1 MVINMISE
9 EKKKRKR
16 RNLLIILG
24 VILAVIVVIAAII
37 AWIWPRSRNISEST
51 VFQAQEVELQTQYII
66 SLLND
71 EDYSAFNEC
80 TTGDMSTTLTPA
92 AITQAKAKV
101 SSDFGNFES
110 FGDIT
115 MDEMS
120 QHGNLYAFAQQEAKY
135 ENVTVVYSLTF
146 DENMKL
152 VGLYIR

>member
-16 RNLLIILG
+16 RNLLITLG

-37 AWIWPRSRNISEST
+37 AWIWPKSRDISEST

-120 QHGNLYAFAQQEAKY
+120 QHGNLYALVIFACPVLQP
-135 ENVTVVYSLTF
+135 L
-146 DENMKL
+146 M
-152 VGLYIR
+152 R

>member
-16 RNLLIILG
+16 RNLLITLG

-37 AWIWPRSRNISEST
+37 AWIWPKSRDISEST
-51 VFQAQEVELQTQYII
+51 VFQAQEVQQQTQYII

-71 EDYSAFNEC
+71 EDYSTFNEC

-101 SSDFGNFES
+101 SSDFGNFKA

-120 QHGNLYAFAQQEAKY
+120 QHDDIAVRGGVK
-135 ENVTVVYSLTF
+135 VTREYM
-146 DENMKL
+146 DELKRQIQVL
-152 VGLYIR
+152 EE